1 MITVHESCGVNVM
14 AKGPV
19 LQPVFKAYHQRQA
32 MLLPPS
38 LDELIVAN
46 HPVRV
51 VDDVLSKIDIQPL
64 IRKYKTGG
72 SSSYHPGMLLKVL
85 VYAYINNIYSSRK
98 IEEALQQN
106 IHFMWLSG
114 MSTPDHNT
122 INRFRGER
130 LKEPLKKIFT
140 QVVQLLAAEGLLS
153 IKELYTDG
161 TKIEGNANRYTFVW
175 GNAIKTNKE
184 KIKQQL
190 DALWKYAQS
199 VAASELDDTDPGGFD
214 KIDKQKVAE
223 TIAKIDAALK
233 DQPVSNQVKQ
243 KLRYAK
249 KNWGAALDKY
259 EQQEVI
265 LGEQRKSFSKTDID
279 ATFMRMKE
287 DHMQNGQLKPAYN
300 LQVSSN
306 NQYITH
312 YSIHQSTTDSITLK
326 EHLSDFKEQHQAM
339 PDSVTTDAGYGS
351 EENYGYLQD
360 NDIIAYV
367 KHNQFDREQ
376 HENIQSKKT
385 FTADKLHYN
394 KEQDYYVCPM
404 GQHMENKGSY
414 NKTTATGF
422 IQTITKY
429 QANNCNNCPLNGSC
443 HKSKG
448 NRIIEINHRLNAL
461 KQQANQRLLSA
472 EGVKKRK
479 QRCHDV
485 EPVFAS
491 IKNNHGFKRFML
503 RGKQKVTIET
513 GLLALAHNLRKKAF
527 QNIKKAA

>member
-1 MITVHESCGVNVM
+1 M

-38 LDELIVAN
+38 LDELIAVN

-51 VDDVLSKIDIQPL
+51 VDEVLSKIDIQPL
-64 IRKYKTGG
+64 VRQYKTGG
-72 SSSYHPGMLLKVL
+72 TSSYHPGMLLKVL

-153 IKELYTDG
+153 LKELYTDG
-161 TKIEGNANRYTFVW
+161 TKIEANANRYTFVW

-184 KIKQQL
+184 KMKLQL
-190 DALWKYAQS
+190 EDLWKYVQG
-199 VAASELDDTDPGGFD
+199 VAASELDDTDPDGFD
-214 KIDKQKVAE
+214 KIDKQKVE
-223 TIAKIDAALK
+223 QTIAQIDAALK
-233 DQPVSNQVKQ
+233 DKPVSKQIKQ
-243 KLRYAK
+243 KLNYAK
-249 KNWGAALDKY
+249 KHWPAALDRY
-259 EQQEVI
+259 EQQEKI
-265 LGEQRKSFSKTDID
+265 LGEHRKSYSKTDTD

-287 DHMQNGQLKPAYN
+287 DHMKNGQLKPGYN

-312 YSIHQSTTDSITLK
+312 YSLHQATTDSTTLPQ
-326 EHLSDFKEQHQAM
+326 HLNDFIQQHQVT
-339 PDSVTTDAGYGS
+339 PDVVTADAGYGS
-351 EENYGYLQD
+351 EENYQYLEDQH
-360 NDIIAYV
+360 ITAYV

-376 HENIQSKKT
+376 DQAIQNKKP

-404 GQHMENKGSY
+404 GQHMENKGTYS
-414 NKTTATGF
+414 KVTSTGF

-429 QANNCNNCPLNGSC
+429 QAKNCSNCPLNGSC

-448 NRIIEINHRLNAL
+448 DRIIEINHKLNEL

-472 EGVKKRK
+472 EGIKKRK
-479 QRCHDV
+479 QRCWDV
-485 EPVFAS
+485 EPVFAN

-503 RGKQKVTIET
+503 KGKQKVTTET
-513 GLLALAHNLRKKAF
+513 GLLAIAHNLRKKC
-527 QNIKKAA
+527 NPNSKKAA